1 MQTDLAGSPPVDEV
15 LRINLR
21 YLVEVVERFGLCP
34 WARGA
39 RESGAV
45 ERRVVAGVPS
55 LEPTMA
61 VCDEVAGLETALIG
75 LVVFPDAAAA
85 TVADAEAFDRFV
97 ESVRQQLARRAGGR
111 PVMAM
116 AAFHPCAAYS
126 TKTAAQLVP
135 LLRRSPD
142 PTIQL
147 VRFSTLDQL
156 KRGPGG
162 GGKFL
167 FDGSAAAFLELER
180 RRHEVPISDRIA
192 ADNLATIEKEGA
204 ATVQAVLDDIMADRA
219 RSYRRSAAR

>member
-1 MQTDLAGSPPVDEV
+1 M

-45 ERRVVAGVPS
+45 ERRVMAGVPL
-55 LEPTMA
+55 LEATSAM
-61 VCDEVAGLETALIG
+61 CESVAGLETALIG
-75 LVVFPDAAAA
+75 LLVFPDAAAA

-97 ESVRQQLARRAGGR
+97 ESVRQLLARRAGGR
-111 PVMAM
+111 PAMAM
-116 AAFHPCAAYS
+116 AAFHPCANYS

-156 KRGPGG
+156 KRG

-167 FDGSAAAFLELER
+167 FDGSAAAFAELDR
-180 RRHEVPISDRIA
+180 RRQEVPISDRIA
-192 ADNLATIEKEGA
+192 ADNLATVEKEGVATIQA
-204 ATVQAVLDDIMADRA
+204 ALDDIMADRT
-219 RSYRRSAAR
+219 RSYAQIAAKIGQPPT